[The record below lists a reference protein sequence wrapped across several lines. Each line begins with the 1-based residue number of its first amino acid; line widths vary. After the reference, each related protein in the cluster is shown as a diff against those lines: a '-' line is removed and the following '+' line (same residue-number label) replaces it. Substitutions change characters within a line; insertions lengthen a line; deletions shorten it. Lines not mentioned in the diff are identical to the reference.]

1 MNSKEIRDFLDRN
14 SEKDLSAV
22 YETTKKKI
30 KRLLSNQQTVGGIFP
45 MKEETLN
52 EFLLW
57 FVIKNMTVS
66 VETVSDVLKLPSFE
80 MLQERISQLQRVLY
94 LDRVFWQH
102 KESLLFANLSE
113 KIRSD
118 FSVQIGSTACAKRW
132 YEDWIG
138 YKLGGKYASTRER
151 LKIQKDYSLENMDD
165 ICNALQY
172 ETDSQ
177 TGDYSD
183 LSDEQRK
190 RVILEMN
197 LIPIQFLLSTCM
209 ANNERLQ
216 MGGDDA
222 EKGDK
227 LRNCINS
234 IISRDRGSW
243 DSIRRRF
250 LLAELK
256 QAYAQKVLSIKD
268 TGQLSE
274 LKRYSAYVKKEYID
288 HGSANRDKGS
298 PWIYSFNGYY
308 ANEKEKV
315 EKLLRTAS
323 KEEIAVAMEGI
334 TEERW
339 QQFYDSYTIKSLHA
353 FDCMLK
359 KCKISVQS
367 SIGKESWDYFPNYS
381 YNLWAFNEI
390 TGFVELTDAWI
401 IHRYSLAPGLQSI
414 RMSQTKQM
422 LIECFKE
429 HISDVDG
436 LEIIN
441 GCIGIP
447 VQRPDKITPELLD
460 PYMMYVTNQEN
471 WINDPSK
478 FAPSVVPQIER
489 NGRKLI
495 WC

>member
-1 MNSKEIRDFLDRN
+1 MTSKEIRDFLDRN
-14 SEKDLSAV
+14 SEKALSAA

-30 KRLLSNQQTVGGIFP
+30 KRLLSNQQTVGGNFP

-52 EFLLW
+52 EFLIW

-80 MLQERISQLQRVLY
+80 MLQERILQLQRVLY

-102 KESLLFANLSE
+102 KESLLFADLSE

-118 FSVQIGSTACAKRW
+118 FSVQIGSNACDKRW

-138 YKLGGKYASTRER
+138 YKLGEESVPTREKS
-151 LKIQKDYSLENMDD
+151 KIRKDFSLENMDD
-165 ICNALQY
+165 LCDALQY
-172 ETDSQ
+172 DTDSK
-177 TGDYSD
+177 TGYYSE

-190 RVILEMN
+190 RVILEMH
-197 LIPIQFLLSTCM
+197 LIPIQFFLSTCM
-209 ANNERLQ
+209 ANNERPQ
-216 MGGDDA
+216 MREGET

-227 LRNCINS
+227 LRSYINS
-234 IISRDRGSW
+234 IISRDRESW
-243 DSIRRRF
+243 DSIRSRF

-256 QAYAQKVLSIKD
+256 QAYAQKVLSLKD

-274 LKRYSAYVKKEYID
+274 LKRYHAYIEKKYKD
-288 HGSANRDKGS
+288 QGKANRDKSS
-298 PWIYSFNGYY
+298 PWTFSINGFY
-308 ANEKEKV
+308 AIEKEKV
-315 EKLLRTAS
+315 EKLIRAAAEEKTAVV
-323 KEEIAVAMEGI
+323 IEGI
-334 TEERW
+334 SEERW
-339 QQFYDSYTIKSLHA
+339 QQFYDSYSIRGLHA

-359 KCKISVQS
+359 KCKIS
-367 SIGKESWDYFPNYS
+367 IRDFAEKEPWDYFPNYS

-390 TGFVELTDAWI
+390 TGFVELTDDWI
-401 IHRYSLAPGLQSI
+401 IHRYSLAPELQSI
-414 RMSQTKQM
+414 RISQTKQM
-422 LIECFKE
+422 LIECFKD
-429 HISDVDG
+429 HISDLVG

-441 GCIGIP
+441 SCIGIP
-447 VQRPDKITPELLD
+447 VQRPDKITQELLD

-471 WINDPSK
+471 WINDPLK
-478 FAPSVVPQIER
+478 FAPSVVPQIEQ

>member
-1 MNSKEIRDFLDRN
+1 M
-14 SEKDLSAV
+14 EKMISAA
-22 YETTKKKI
+22 YKTTEKKI
-30 KRLLSNQQTVGGIFP
+30 KRILSNQQTTGDNFP

-52 EFLLW
+52 EFLIW

-66 VETVSDVLKLPSFE
+66 AETVSDVLKLSPFE
-80 MLQERISQLQRVLY
+80 TLQERISQLQRVLY

-102 KESLLFANLSE
+102 KESLLFADSSE

-118 FSVQIGSTACAKRW
+118 FSVEIGSNACDKRW

-138 YKLGGKYASTRER
+138 YKLGGKCASTRER
-151 LKIQKDYSLENMDD
+151 LKIQKDFSLENMDD

-172 ETDSQ
+172 ETDRQ
-177 TGDYSD
+177 TGYYSD

-216 MGGDDA
+216 MGKYDA

-227 LRNCINS
+227 LRSCINS

-243 DSIRRRF
+243 DSIRDRF

-256 QAYAQKVLSIKD
+256 RAYAQKVLSIKD

-274 LKRYSAYVKKEYID
+274 LKRQSAYIKKNNK
-288 HGSANRDKGS
+288 HRTLNQDKNS
-298 PWIYSFNGYY
+298 PWTFSINGYY
-308 ANEKEKV
+308 TNEKEKI
-315 EKLLRTAS
+315 EKLIRTAS
-323 KEEIAVAMEGI
+323 KEKTAVAIGGI
-334 TEERW
+334 SEERW
-339 QQFYDSYTIKSLHA
+339 QQFYDSYSIKSLHA

-359 KCKISVQS
+359 KCKL
-367 SIGKESWDYFPNYS
+367 SIRDSAEKELWDYLPNYS

-401 IHRYSLAPGLQSI
+401 IHRYSLAPELQSI
-414 RMSQTKQM
+414 RISQTKQM